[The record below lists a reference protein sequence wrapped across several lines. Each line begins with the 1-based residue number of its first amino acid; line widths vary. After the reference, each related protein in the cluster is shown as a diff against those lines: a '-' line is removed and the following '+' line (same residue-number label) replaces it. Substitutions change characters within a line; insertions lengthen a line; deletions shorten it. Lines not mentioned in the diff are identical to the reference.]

1 MLTIFS
7 SQKVFEQELNN
18 YFALDAKV
26 GDQAAQRRVNESKVL
41 GFFVCFGGATPA
53 VYEVPRLRVEWE
65 LQLPAYA
72 TATAVPDLSHICD
85 LRHCL

>member
-41 GFFVCFGGATPA
+41 GFFVCFGGGHTC
-53 VYEVPRLRVEWE
+53 
-65 LQLPAYA
+65 
-72 TATAVPDLSHICD
+72 SI
-85 LRHCL
+85 